1 MKGRTLVRHIKEG
14 SKNIFRN
21 GLMTFASI
29 SAVTVML
36 LVVGAFLLIIMNVN
50 HFADSLERDVEI
62 RVFIDLTATEEQQQE
77 LKRNIEKIEGV
88 ASIQYVSKDEG
99 LDSLIES
106 FGEQGKVFEM
116 LRPEDQNPLND
127 VYVVQGKNPEETDKL
142 AEAIQPLQY
151 VEDVEYGKDIFK
163 PLFSATS
170 FIRIVGLVLIVGL
183 MFTAMFLI
191 ANTIKLTIV
200 ARKREIQIMKLV
212 GATNGFIRW
221 PFFIEGL
228 LLGVLGSLIPI
239 SVLSYGYTQFY
250 NSVGESTG
258 IDFFTFLPTSPLL
271 FQMSMLLLGIGAFVG
286 VWGSLMSVRKFLKV

>member
-1 MKGRTLVRHIKEG
+1 MKGRTLARHIKEG
-14 SKNIFRN
+14 GKNIFRN
-21 GLMTFASI
+21 GWMTFASI

-50 HFADSLERDVEI
+50 HFADTLEGDVEV
-62 RVFIDLTATEEQQQE
+62 RTFIDIGVTKEEQNE
-77 LKRNIEKIEGV
+77 LLANLESLSGV
-88 ASIQYVSKDEG
+88 ASIEFVSKEEG

-106 FGEQGKVFEM
+106 FGEQGAVFET
-116 LRPEDQNPLND
+116 LRNENPLND
-127 VYVVQGKNPEETDKL
+127 VFVVQATDPENTDVLAAEIEKL
-142 AEAIQPLQY
+142 DH
-151 VEDVEYGKDIFK
+151 VDSVEYGKDIFQS
-163 PLFSATS
+163 LFSATN
-170 FIRIVGLVLIVGL
+170 FIRIVGIVLIVAL

-228 LLGVLGSLIPI
+228 ILGVLGSVIPI
-239 SVLSYGYTQFY
+239 TLLSYGYTRFF
-250 NSVGESTG
+250 NSMGESTG
-258 IDFFTFLPTSPLL
+258 LDFFTFLAPNPLVL
-271 FQMSMLLLGIGAFVG
+271 QTGLILLAIGAFVG